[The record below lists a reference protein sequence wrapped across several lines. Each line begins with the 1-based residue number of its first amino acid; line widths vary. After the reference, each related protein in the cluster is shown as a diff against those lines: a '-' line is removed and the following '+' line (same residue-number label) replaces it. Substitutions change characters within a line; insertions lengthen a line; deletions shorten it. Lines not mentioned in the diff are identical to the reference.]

1 MLWLLK
7 MLEKQHCAVKWSFG
21 FYKQKKSPRK
31 EMTSLYQRML
41 TNMVRAWGLEPQRIT
56 AREPKSRMST
66 NSIMPAYSNQLH
78 LILHNQNRKVNA
90 GGERKPPRQDDL
102 LSG

>member
-1 MLWLLK
+1 
-7 MLEKQHCAVKWSFG
+7 
-21 FYKQKKSPRK
+21 
-31 EMTSLYQRML
+31 
-41 TNMVRAWGLEPQRIT
+41 
-56 AREPKSRMST
+56 
-66 NSIMPAYSNQLH
+66 MPAYSNQLH